1 MGIAPSHGRLLH
13 PSLRVTAE
21 KKDQPDTLP
30 VEIAQINEQWGSF
43 RDVNEDILQAKIAQE
58 QEQNGA
64 PPSDEEAE
72 ETDLDTAERRDRLYK
87 KRNEIIQFAAQSHTE
102 AMFALDFVSLLLSKH
117 APRQAETSMSPFLK
131 QVAPLGSLNGE
142 VVNPPAKS
150 EAALN
155 DIATVSR
162 GWRIQNFNSASSKLL
177 DAASRLDSEVT
188 AESRYWNEV
197 LAVKAK
203 GWKIAGC
210 HKIVKHSEFS
220 TASLEATPIFRDRGL
235 ASLRRSADGALLLDK
250 GLIPAGSRFVRVRVK
265 EGSNIS
271 SSSRPSEQNSSNPDS
286 VEYQILQARDSVFE
300 EELYH
305 ELVREARAM
314 APSGVTVRQDHIRV
328 PASDDLEILLDLVD
342 SNDESLGCGRN
353 SSDSENLLADGLAHS
368 IRILLAFAHRQNL
381 HRRTQIPS
389 PLTGKKRPNPEYPL
403 LRPAL
408 AYFQHLSYVRR
419 LESFLRD
426 IYGVLHKAGL
436 ETPDFTISSFINES
450 KNPGHPAP
458 PTLEVLLQ
466 NSLSPV
472 KSVFR
477 GDLLSSGSSFEITV
491 RTTLLAPPLGTA
503 YKVTVNSPAPDFK
516 SPGPLGL
523 REEVEAAIIHILL
536 LDVRPADEDQK
547 ATPAEGHFWEPVYPH
562 LGELVLAGQPRKYK
576 KMKVS
581 LSRHELSLS
590 VHRVRKFDAL
600 GHGGQEPESQPS
612 RLHVWIC
619 NPSEGTTAESSLIDF
634 VSSQTS

>member
-1 MGIAPSHGRLLH
+1 MADSFTLP
-13 PSLRVTAE
+13 LRVTAE

-142 VVNPPAKS
+142 V
-150 EAALN
+150 AALN

-203 GWKIAGC
+203 GWKICRLPQNRQALG
-210 HKIVKHSEFS
+210 VQYGF
-220 TASLEATPIFRDRGL
+220 LEATPIFRDRGL

-503 YKVTVNSPAPDFK
+503 YKVTVNSPAPI
-516 SPGPLGL
+516 SSHLAPLVS
-523 REEVEAAIIHILL
+523 E
-536 LDVRPADEDQK
+536 
-547 ATPAEGHFWEPVYPH
+547 
-562 LGELVLAGQPRKYK
+562 K
-576 KMKVS
+576 K
-581 LSRHELSLS
+581 
-590 VHRVRKFDAL
+590 
-600 GHGGQEPESQPS
+600 
-612 RLHVWIC
+612 
-619 NPSEGTTAESSLIDF
+619 
-634 VSSQTS
+634 